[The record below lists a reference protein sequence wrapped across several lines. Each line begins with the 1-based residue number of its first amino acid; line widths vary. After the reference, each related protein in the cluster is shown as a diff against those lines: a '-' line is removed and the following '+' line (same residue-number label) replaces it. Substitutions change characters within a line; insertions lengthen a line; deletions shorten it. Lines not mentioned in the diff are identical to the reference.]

1 MAAAWVR
8 VCAVIM
14 IGLSSTAAQAQG
26 KTPTAIVVGGGLA
39 GLTAA
44 YELQNKGWQV
54 TLLEAKAGVGGRS
67 GLATSEWVGNDK
79 VQPAL
84 NQYLQQFKLQTLPA
98 PEFVR
103 TPGYLIDGDYFSE
116 ADLALKQ
123 PATAEAMKRYE
134 KTVDDLARSIDDPL
148 NPAANS
154 TLFALD
160 QINVANWLDRLQL
173 PTTARQLINQQ
184 IRSRY
189 DEPSRLSLL
198 YFAQQNRV
206 YRGVDDHDRR
216 AARLPG
222 GSPVLAQA
230 FVKQIK
236 TIKTNAPVSSVVQ
249 DKNGVTVKV
258 GSVGYSADYL
268 VMAVPL
274 RALAKIQMTPAL
286 DNQHMGAIK
295 GTNYG
300 WRDQILLKFKQPVWE
315 SRARMS
321 GEIFSNAGLGMLW
334 IEPALKGGAN
344 VVINLSGDN
353 ARLLQAFGDKQMVDQ
368 VLIRLHAF
376 YPKARGAFTGYEVRR
391 YSTDAGTGGSYL
403 AYGPG
408 QISKYWRLWERPV
421 QRVAFAGEHTDA
433 LYSGT
438 LEGALRSG
446 QRAASQVQD
455 LAAGKSFDPVKV
467 VPATAAA
474 AAGAVA
480 AKKPGFFAN
489 LFGTGDKAEKAAAA
503 PENKAQAAPA
513 EPAKAGFFS
522 RLFGGGDKAEN
533 AQPAPESK
541 AQPGAEPAAKPGFF
555 SRLFGRGEQPAAKP
569 AEVNTPVEAA
579 PAPAVAP
586 QPAPAPAPAPAKPAA
601 PTSKAAAP
609 AKPATSKAAAHKAQ
623 PAHKKTQPV
632 PAKKPAQPAQKKPA
646 AKPAP
651 AKQPAATDTSA
662 TH

>member
-8 VCAVIM
+8 LCALVL
-14 IGLSSTAAQAQG
+14 IGVSSGAALASD
-26 KTPTAIVVGGGLA
+26 KTPTAIVVGGGMA

-54 TLLEAKAGVGGRS
+54 TVLEAKPGMGGRS
-67 GLATSEWVGNDK
+67 GLATSEWIGNTK
-79 VQPAL
+79 AQPVL
-84 NQYLQQFKLQTLPA
+84 NQYLDRFKLDTLPA

-103 TPGYLIDGDYFSE
+103 TPGYLIDGEYFSA
-116 ADLALKQ
+116 ADLAVKQ
-123 PATAEAMKRYE
+123 PATAEALKRYE

-148 NPAANS
+148 KPQATS

-160 QINVANWLDRLQL
+160 QITVSSWLDKLQL
-173 PTTARQLINQQ
+173 PATARQLVNQQ
-184 IRSRY
+184 IRTRY

-206 YRGVDDHDRR
+206 YRDVSDRDLR

-230 FVKQIK
+230 FVKQLK
-236 TIKTNAPVSSVVQ
+236 TIKTSSPVTAIVQ
-249 DKNGVTVKV
+249 DKDGVTVKV
-258 GSVGYSADYL
+258 GSVGYRADYL

-274 RALAKIQMTPAL
+274 RALAKIQMTPGL
-286 DNQHMGAIK
+286 DNQHLAAIK

-300 WRDQILLKFKQPVWE
+300 WRDQLMLKFKKPVWE

-321 GEIFSNAGLGMLW
+321 GEIYSNTGLGMLW

-353 ARLLQAFGDKQMVDQ
+353 ARLLQAFGDKQMADQ

-376 YPKARGAFTGYEVRR
+376 YPQARGAFTGYEVKR
-391 YSTDAGTGGSYL
+391 YSADVGTGGAYL

-433 LYSGT
+433 LYPGT

-455 LAAGKSFDPVKV
+455 LLAGKSFDPVKAAPV
-467 VPATAAA
+467 AATAAA
-474 AAGAVA
+474 GAAA
-480 AKKPGFFAN
+480 AKQGKGGFFSN
-489 LFGTGDKAEKAAAA
+489 LFGGSSDKADAADKAPAKADAKPADKAEQGK
-503 PENKAQAAPA
+503 P
-513 EPAKAGFFS
+513 GFFS
-522 RLFGGGDKAEN
+522 RLFGGGDKA
-533 AQPAPESK
+533 P
-541 AQPGAEPAAKPGFF
+541 EPAAK
-555 SRLFGRGEQPAAKP
+555 AD
-569 AEVNTPVEAA
+569 EAA
-579 PAPAVAP
+579 PAPAPAPVA
-586 QPAPAPAPAPAKPAA
+586 APAPAPAPAQP
-601 PTSKAAAP
+601 AP
-609 AKPATSKAAAHKAQ
+609 A
-623 PAHKKTQPV
+623 PV
-632 PAKKPAQPAQKKPA
+632 

-651 AKQPAATDTSA
+651 AKPAAAKPAASKPAPAKHTPAHKPAHKPADAKKAPAKAAPAKKAVTDTQA
-662 TH
+662 KAG

>member
-8 VCAVIM
+8 LCALVL
-14 IGLSSTAAQAQG
+14 IGVSSGAALATD
-26 KTPTAIVVGGGLA
+26 KTPSAIVVGGGLA

-44 YELQNKGWQV
+44 YELQSKGWQV
-54 TLLEAKAGVGGRS
+54 TLLEAKPGMGGRS
-67 GLATSEWVGNDK
+67 GLATSEWIGNAK
-79 VQPAL
+79 AQPVL
-84 NQYLQQFKLQTLPA
+84 NQYLDRFKLETLPA

-103 TPGYLIDGDYFSE
+103 TPGYLIDGEYFN
-116 ADLALKQ
+116 ATDLATKQ
-123 PATAEAMKRYE
+123 PATAEALKRYE
-134 KTVDDLARSIDDPL
+134 KTLDDLARSIDDPL
-148 NPAANS
+148 KPQANS

-160 QINVANWLDRLQL
+160 QINVSTWLDKLQL
-173 PTTARQLINQQ
+173 PSTARQLVNQQ
-184 IRSRY
+184 IRTRY

-206 YRGVDDHDRR
+206 YRGVSDRDLR

-230 FVKQIK
+230 FVKQLK
-236 TIKTNAPVSSVVQ
+236 TIKTSSPVTSIVQ
-249 DKNGVTVKV
+249 DKDGVTVKV
-258 GSVGYSADYL
+258 GSVGYQADYL

-274 RALAKIQMTPAL
+274 RALAKIQMTPGLDSQHLAAL
-286 DNQHMGAIK
+286 K

-300 WRDQILLKFKQPVWE
+300 WRDQLMLKFKKPVWE

-376 YPKARGAFTGYEVRR
+376 YPQARGSFTGYEVKR
-391 YSTDAGTGGSYL
+391 YSTDAGTGGAYL

-421 QRVAFAGEHTDA
+421 QRITFAGEHTDA
-433 LYSGT
+433 LYPGT

-455 LAAGKSFDPVKV
+455 LLAGKSFDPAKAAPV
-467 VPATAAA
+467 AAAA

-480 AKKPGFFAN
+480 AKEGKGGFFSNMFGGSDDKGDKADKAPAKAEPKKDDEARQDKPGFFKR
-489 LFGTGDKAEKAAAA
+489 LFGGADKPEVKAEPIAKAEEVA
-503 PENKAQAAPA
+503 PVPAPAPQAAPA
-513 EPAKAGFFS
+513 
-522 RLFGGGDKAEN
+522 
-533 AQPAPESK
+533 
-541 AQPGAEPAAKPGFF
+541 
-555 SRLFGRGEQPAAKP
+555 
-569 AEVNTPVEAA
+569 PVA
-579 PAPAVAP
+579 PAPVAKEAV
-586 QPAPAPAPAPAKPAA
+586 AKPAA
-601 PTSKAAAP
+601 TKAASGKRVP
-609 AKPATSKAAAHKAQ
+609 THK
-623 PAHKKTQPV
+623 PAHKPAEAKKATAKSE
-632 PAKKPAQPAQKKPA
+632 PAKKGVTNTQ
-646 AKPAP
+646 AKAG
-651 AKQPAATDTSA
+651 
-662 TH
+662 

>member
-8 VCAVIM
+8 LCALLL
-14 IGLSSTAAQAQG
+14 IGVSSGAAIAKD

-54 TLLEAKAGVGGRS
+54 TLLEAKSGMGGRS
-67 GLATSEWVGNDK
+67 GLATSEWIGNGK
-79 VQPAL
+79 AQPVL
-84 NQYLQQFKLQTLPA
+84 NQYVDRFKLETLPA

-103 TPGYLIDGDYFSE
+103 TPGYLIDGEYFN
-116 ADLALKQ
+116 ATDLATKQ
-123 PATAEAMKRYE
+123 PATAEALKRYE
-134 KTVDDLARSIDDPL
+134 KTLDDLARSIDDPL
-148 NPAANS
+148 NPQANS

-160 QINVANWLDRLQL
+160 QINVSTWLDKLQL

-184 IRSRY
+184 IRTRY

-198 YFAQQNRV
+198 YFAQQTRV
-206 YRGVDDHDRR
+206 YRGVSDRDLR

-230 FVKQIK
+230 FVKQLK
-236 TIKTNAPVSSVVQ
+236 TIKTSSPVTSIVQ
-249 DKNGVTVKV
+249 DKDGVTVKV
-258 GSVGYSADYL
+258 GSVGYQADYL
-268 VMAVPL
+268 VLAVPL
-274 RALAKIQMTPAL
+274 RALAKIQMTPGLDSKHLAAL
-286 DNQHMGAIK
+286 K

-300 WRDQILLKFKQPVWE
+300 WRDQLMLKFKTPVWE

-376 YPKARGAFTGYEVRR
+376 YPQARGAFTGYEVKR
-391 YSTDAGTGGSYL
+391 YSTDVGTGGAYL

-433 LYSGT
+433 LYPGT

-446 QRAASQVQD
+446 QRAAGQVQD
-455 LAAGKSFDPVKV
+455 LLAGKSFDPAKA
-467 VPATAAA
+467 VPIAAA
-474 AAGAVA
+474 ATAGAVA
-480 AKKPGFFAN
+480 AKDKGGFFSN
-489 LFGTGDKAEKAAAA
+489 LFGGSSDKSDKA
-503 PENKAQAAPA
+503 
-513 EPAKAGFFS
+513 PAKAEPVTAKEAE
-522 RLFGGGDKAEN
+522 GG
-533 AQPAPESK
+533 
-541 AQPGAEPAAKPGFF
+541 KPGFF
-555 SRLFGRGEQPAAKP
+555 SRLFGGSAKP
-569 AEVNTPVEAA
+569 EVKAAPIAKAAEVAPVS
-579 PAPAVAP
+579 
-586 QPAPAPAPAPAKPAA
+586 APAPAPVAPAPVAKEQPVKPAA
-601 PTSKAAAP
+601 KAAP
-609 AKPATSKAAAHKAQ
+609 AKHA
-623 PAHKKTQPV
+623 PAH
-632 PAKKPAQPAQKKPA
+632 KPA
-646 AKPAP
+646 AKSEAAKKAASKPAP
-651 AKQPAATDTSA
+651 VKKATVKSEPVKKPVANTQAKAG
-662 TH
+662 